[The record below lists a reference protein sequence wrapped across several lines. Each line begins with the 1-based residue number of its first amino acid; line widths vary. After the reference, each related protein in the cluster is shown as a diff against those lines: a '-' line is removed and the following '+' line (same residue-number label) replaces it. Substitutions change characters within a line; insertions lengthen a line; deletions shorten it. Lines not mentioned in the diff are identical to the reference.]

1 MRYWIYLALA
11 MMGVAGLAAAQTA
24 IPIDTTV
31 TATSRMGVG
40 MQLGYFKSSG
50 ADQGAFYFGA
60 AARYRIGSML
70 GFEATLGYWGEQAFD
85 FGKVSGNDL
94 SANVTSIPL
103 TASVMVF
110 LPLRSTSFVPYLL
123 GGGGLYLLTIDYSAD
138 INKVM
143 GDQTATEAG
152 AHLGFGADLPLTQ
165 SVIAHADYRYLFI
178 SQVFESG
185 STFDFSSK
193 KYGGGAFSL
202 GFVVFF

>member
-11 MMGVAGLAAAQTA
+11 MMGAVGVVAAQTTV
-24 IPIDTTV
+24 PIDTM
-31 TATSRMGVG
+31 ASASSRVAMGL
-40 MQLGYFKSSG
+40 QLGYFNSSG

-60 AARYRIGSML
+60 AAQYRIGSML
-70 GFEATLGYWGEQAFD
+70 GFEATLGYWGQQAFD

-103 TASVMVF
+103 MVSVMVF
-110 LPLRSTSFVPYLL
+110 IPLRSTSFVPYLL

-143 GDQTATEAG
+143 GDQTATKAG
-152 AHLGFGADLPLTQ
+152 AQLGFGADLPLTQ
-165 SVIAHADYRYLFI
+165 SVIARADYRYLFI

-202 GFVVFF
+202 GFVVLF